1 MNHITDI
8 TSESLSAKLTSQL
21 DPVVPTFVLVD
32 PMLGEPLPELVEAA
46 NECAGLDELNGMR
59 SKAWQ
64 GAVFALVLDET
75 IELEAHRHP
84 YLVSVDPVTQA
95 LPNSAR
101 IAFEERARA
110 LTQGAAPYRIGGWL
124 QSARDPQVLCG
135 EIARLCR
142 LCTQGGVARPAR
154 YLRMADRRVLALL
167 RHVLG
172 EQSIGSRLPSLS
184 QWVWL
189 DDAGELERLS
199 RTEPTTDKALVIP
212 PVAWSRLA
220 LGMDI
225 HPVRARWI
233 GMASDART
241 DFDRVERAL
250 AHAGTMSIK
259 WPARFQDS
267 ADRQAWALL
276 YLLFG
281 DLSGQRSIEMLL
293 RQGDPAHPEGPGE
306 PAEAFHLLFDAA
318 FDVAVRMRL
327 EASHS
332 PTLEENS

>member
-8 TSESLSAKLTSQL
+8 TPESLSAKLTSQL

-32 PMLGEPLPELVEAA
+32 PMLGEPLPELVEAV
-46 NECAGLDELNGMR
+46 NECADLDELNDMR
-59 SKAWQ
+59 SKVWQ

-84 YLVSVDPVTQA
+84 YLVSVDPMTQA

-110 LTQGAAPYRIGGWL
+110 LAQGTAPYRIGGWL

-142 LCTQGGVARPAR
+142 LRTQGGVARSAR
-154 YLRMADRRVLALL
+154 YLRMGDRRVLALL

-184 QWVWL
+184 QWLWL
-189 DDAGELERLS
+189 DDAGRLERLS
-199 RTEPTTDKALVIP
+199 RIEPTTDKALVIAS
-212 PVAWSRLA
+212 VAWSRLA
-220 LGMDI
+220 LGTDI
-225 HPVRARWI
+225 HPVRARWL
-233 GMASDART
+233 GMAPDAHT

-250 AHAGTMSIK
+250 AHAGAMRTK

-281 DLSGQRSIEMLL
+281 DLSGQPGIDALL
-293 RQGDPAHPEGPGE
+293 RQGDPAHPEAPGE

-327 EASHS
+327 DASRS